1 MKAIAIA
8 LGAHS
13 HMPENHSQKF
23 WRHARIAALLT
34 LLTLGPTTAFV
45 LYQAS

>member
-1 MKAIAIA
+1 MKTIAIA

-13 HMPENHSQKF
+13 HMPENQSQRF

-34 LLTLGPTTAFV
+34 FLTLGPTVAFV
-45 LYQAS
+45 LYKAS